1 MVVLLLPL
9 LLLLV
14 GIVRVATMTE
24 EGSTGVSY
32 SVMAGGMVV
41 QVDTTAG
48 TSSSSSYDS
57 ENEVVA
63 AME

>member
-24 EGSTGVSY
+24 EGSTGVSC

-48 TSSSSSYDS
+48 ASSSSYDS

>member
-24 EGSTGVSY
+24 EGSTGVSC

-48 TSSSSSYDS
+48 TSSSSYDS

>member
-9 LLLLV
+9 LVV
-14 GIVRVATMTE
+14 GIVRVVTMTE
-24 EGSTGVSY
+24 EGSTGVSC

-48 TSSSSSYDS
+48 TSSSSSSCDP

>member
-9 LLLLV
+9 LLLVV

-24 EGSTGVSY
+24 EGSTGVSC

-48 TSSSSSYDS
+48 ASSSSYDS

>member
-1 MVVLLLPL
+1 MVELPL
-9 LLLLV
+9 LLLVPVLV
-14 GIVRVATMTE
+14 IVRVATMTE
-24 EGSTGVSY
+24 EGSTGVSC

-48 TSSSSSYDS
+48 ASSSSSYDS